1 MCGRYSLACDLRN
14 LIKRYKATKSI
25 KSFQPSDEIFPTDL
39 APVVVRDQENMIAM
53 MKWGFAPSFA
63 KQPLINARGESI
75 DKKPTFKNSFYNRRC
90 IIPVSS
96 FYEWEEKEGKKIR
109 KRISIDDEEIF
120 SLAGL
125 YDVFKDKEGKAY
137 AAFTIITTEA
147 NKEIKVIHHR
157 MPVIIPKNMESKW
170 LDRDNRNIEEL
181 RSLLRPY
188 EKGMVIL

>member
-1 MCGRYSLACDLRN
+1 MCGRYSLDYDLKN
-14 LIKRYKATKSI
+14 IIIRYKATKSI
-25 KSFQPSDEIFPTDL
+25 KEFQARDEIFPTDL
-39 APVVVRDQENMIAM
+39 APVVVRDQENMIAI
-53 MKWGFAPSFA
+53 MKWGFAPGFA
-63 KQPLINARGESI
+63 KQPLINARGETI
-75 DKKPTFKNSFYNRRC
+75 DIKPTFKNSFYYRRC

-125 YDVFKDKEGKAY
+125 YDVIKDKEGKAY

-147 NKEIKVIHHR
+147 NKEIKGIHHR

>member
-1 MCGRYSLACDLRN
+1 MCGRYSLDYDLKN
-14 LIKRYKATKSI
+14 IIIRYKATKSI
-25 KSFQPSDEIFPTDL
+25 KEFQARDEIFPTDL
-39 APVVVRDQENMIAM
+39 APVVVRDQENMIAL
-53 MKWGFAPSFA
+53 MKWGFAPGFA
-63 KQPLINARGESI
+63 KQPLINARGETI
-75 DKKPTFKNSFYNRRC
+75 DIKPTFKNSFYYRRC

-147 NKEIKVIHHR
+147 NKEIKGIHHR